1 MLSNTLPCKCILFA
15 GTAKE
20 FGSLGSGRMVAVR
33 HKLGGADVERVDNV
47 ALCARIDKA
56 KFSLLIGVG
65 ACHGACAWE
74 ACVIDGEL

>member
-1 MLSNTLPCKCILFA
+1 
-15 GTAKE
+15 
-20 FGSLGSGRMVAVR
+20 MVAVR

-65 ACHGACAWE
+65 ECHGACAWE